1 MEQTSIWDALSNNG
15 FTGWDYG
22 VFILYIVI
30 LVGMGIFLSR
40 SKKGEEK
47 TSKDYFLAGNTLT
60 WWAVGAS
67 LIAANISA
75 EQFIGMS
82 GSAFASGIAQ
92 AAYELMAAAT
102 LLVVGKFLLP
112 LMIEKKIFTIPQF
125 LRERYN
131 SGVGLA
137 FSILWLFLYV
147 FVNLTSVAWLGALA
161 IQQILGLPTD
171 HIVHV
176 FGMDVDQVRLVIILS
191 LFLIAGI
198 YSIYGGL
205 ASVAWTDVMQVTF
218 LVGGGL
224 ITAYFALDVIGQE
237 VWGCGAMEALGNIY
251 SWCMGIESDKHFNL
265 IVTQQ
270 ADVYPVING
279 IPEAVVQSI
288 SGSGDNAIVTIKN
301 VATDSVYNY
310 AGNLVEPLEK
320 GHSVA
325 VGEMVKAK
333 EDPFFTNPGL
343 VLVFGALWLTN
354 LGYWGFNQYIIQKGL
369 AAKSLSEAKKGMVFA
384 AVLKILIPFIVCI
397 PGVCAF
403 YIYNAKTGD
412 GQSVLDM
419 LIAKGQI
426 AQDSAINRSDDAYP
440 YLIRNF
446 TPVVIKGLSFAALA
460 AAVISSL
467 ASMFNSTSTLF
478 TMDIYKQFI
487 NKNASETKLVNVGRM
502 TSVSA
507 LIIALIAVYPLMGGI
522 DQAFQFIQEY
532 SAFVYPG
539 VVVIFGLGLL
549 WKRASGTAAIVAAI
563 GTFAFSI
570 IYKFAFPEMPFLVR
584 SGVVFITLVILFV
597 WLSIRNKD
605 TEAATEL
612 SADDIKTQLFWS
624 KIMFIIG
631 GVSFALFVAS
641 FFSETLHIYGMEG
654 AMAFFA
660 ALMFTIGYYLR
671 SNALDKVQDKKLV
684 AIDLDIFKTDKTFN
698 IGAAVVIALLTFLYL
713 ALW

>member
-1 MEQTSIWDALSNNG
+1 MDKIFEALSNNG
-15 FTGWDYG
+15 FATADYL
-22 VFILYIVI
+22 VFIVYIII
-30 LVGMGIFLSR
+30 LVGMGLFLSR
-40 SKKGEEK
+40 TKKGEEK
-47 TSKDYFLAGNTLT
+47 SSTDYFLAGNTLT

-131 SGVGLA
+131 WGVGFA
-137 FSILWLFLYV
+137 FSLLWLFLYV

-171 HIVHV
+171 MIINVA
-176 FGMDVDQVRLVIILS
+176 GIEIDQVRMCIILS
-191 LFLIAGI
+191 LFIIAGI

-218 LVGGGL
+218 KDYLASIDG
-224 ITAYFALDVIGQE
+224 
-237 VWGCGAMEALGNIY
+237 
-251 SWCMGIESDKHFNL
+251 DKHFNL
-265 IVTQQ
+265 VVTRNEEL
-270 ADVYPVING
+270 YPVING
-279 IPEAVVQSI
+279 VV
-288 SGSGDNAIVTIKN
+288 DNAGNIVQ
-301 VATDSVYNY
+301 
-310 AGNLVEPLEK
+310 
-320 GHSVA
+320 
-325 VGEMVKAK
+325 K
-333 EDPFFTNPGL
+333 EDPFFTNPGI
-343 VLVFGALWLTN
+343 VLIFGALWLTN

-369 AAKSLSEAKKGMVFA
+369 AAKSLDEAKKGMVFA
-384 AVLKILIPFIVCI
+384 AFLKILIPFIVCI

-403 YIYNAKTGD
+403 YIMNAPECDALRETLAG
-412 GQSVLDM
+412 S
-419 LIAKGQI
+419 IA
-426 AQDSAINRSDDAYP
+426 RSDDAYP
-440 YLIRNF
+440 FLIRNF
-446 TPVVIKGLSFAALA
+446 TPTVVKGLSFAALA

-487 NKNASETKLVNVGRM
+487 NKNASEKKLVNVGRM
-502 TSVSA
+502 TSVTA

-549 WKRASGTAAIVAAI
+549 WKRASGTAAVVCAI

-597 WLSIRNKD
+597 WISLKSKKSVPAD
-605 TEAATEL
+605 EL
-612 SADDIKTQLFWS
+612 DEHTIKTQLFWS
-624 KIMFIIG
+624 RIMFIVAA
-631 GVSFALFVAS
+631 VSLALCIAG
-641 FFSETLHIYGMEG
+641 FFNESMHMLGFEG
-654 AMAFFA
+654 AWVFFA
-660 ALMFTIGYYLR
+660 AITATIGIYLR
-671 SNALDKVQDKKLV
+671 SNALDKVQDPKLV
-684 AIDLDIFKTDKTFN
+684 AIDLNVFHTDKIFN
-698 IGAAVVIALLTFLYL
+698 IGAIGVIVILTILYV

>member
-1 MEQTSIWDALSNNG
+1 MEQSSIWDALSNNG

-30 LVGMGIFLSR
+30 LVSMGIFLSR
-40 SKKGEEK
+40 GKKGQEK

-82 GSAFASGIAQ
+82 GSAFTSGIAQ

-131 SGVGLA
+131 PGVGLA

-171 HIVHV
+171 HVV
-176 FGMDVDQVRLVIILS
+176 SVMGMEVDQVRLCIILG

-205 ASVAWTDVMQVTF
+205 SSVAWTDVMQVTF

-237 VWGCGAMEALGNIY
+237 VWGCGAMEALGNIFD
-251 SWCMGIESDKHFNL
+251 WCKEQPGDKHFNL
-265 IVTQQ
+265 IVTRNEEL
-270 ADVYPVING
+270 YPVING
-279 IPEAVVQSI
+279 
-288 SGSGDNAIVTIKN
+288 VTD
-301 VATDSVYNY
+301 A
-310 AGNLVEPLEK
+310 AGNVTQ
-320 GHSVA
+320 
-325 VGEMVKAK
+325 K

-384 AVLKILIPFIVCI
+384 AILKILIPFIVCI
-397 PGVCAF
+397 PGVCAY
-403 YIYNAKTGD
+403 YIMNG
-412 GQSVLDM
+412 SVEGTPIVDKLAGH
-419 LIAKGQI
+419 LQG
-426 AQDSAINRSDDAYP
+426 AIGRSDDAYP

-446 TPVVIKGLSFAALA
+446 TPTIIKGLSFAALA

-478 TMDIYKQFI
+478 TMDIYKQFF
-487 NKNASETKLVNVGRM
+487 NKNASESKLVKVGRL

-507 LIIALIAVYPLMGGI
+507 LVIALIAVYPLMGGI

-549 WKRASGTAAIVAAI
+549 WKRASGKAAIVAAI

-570 IYKFAFPEMPFLVR
+570 IYKFAFPEMPFLIR

-597 WLSIRNKD
+597 WLSLRNKD

-612 SADDIKTQLFWS
+612 SAEDIKVQLFWS

-631 GVSFALFVAS
+631 GVSFALFIAS

-660 ALMFTIGYYLR
+660 AIMFTIGYYLR

-684 AIDLDIFKTDKTFN
+684 EIDLDIFKTDKTFN

>member
-1 MEQTSIWDALSNNG
+1 MDKIIEALSNNG
-15 FTGWDYG
+15 FEMADYL
-22 VFILYIVI
+22 VFAAYIVI
-30 LVGMGIFLSR
+30 LVGMGLFLSR
-40 SKKGEEK
+40 TKKGEEK
-47 TSKDYFLAGNTLT
+47 SSTDYFLAGNTLT

-82 GSAFASGIAQ
+82 GSAFASGIAP

-131 SGVGLA
+131 WGVGLA
-137 FSILWLFLYV
+137 FSLLWLFLYV

-171 HIVHV
+171 MIINVG
-176 FGMDVDQVRLVIILS
+176 GMEIDQVRMCIILS

-224 ITAYFALDVIGQE
+224 ITAYAALSVIGDE
-237 VWGCGAMEALGNIY
+237 MGLGGAWDALSHIKDY
-251 SWCMGIESDKHFNL
+251 LAQDPADKHFNL
-265 IVTQQ
+265 VVTRNVD
-270 ADVYPVING
+270 AYPV
-279 IPEAVVQSI
+279 VQ
-288 SGSGDNAIVTIKN
+288 D
-301 VATDSVYNY
+301 
-310 AGNLVEPLEK
+310 
-320 GHSVA
+320 
-325 VGEMVKAK
+325 
-333 EDPFFTNPGL
+333 DPFFTNPGI
-343 VLVFGALWLTN
+343 VLIFGALWLTN

-369 AAKSLSEAKKGMVFA
+369 AAKSLDEAKKGMVFA
-384 AVLKILIPFIVCI
+384 AFLKILIPFIVCI

-403 YIYNAKTGD
+403 YIMNAPECD
-412 GQSVLDM
+412 GLRETLAGS
-419 LIAKGQI
+419 I
-426 AQDSAINRSDDAYP
+426 SRSDDAYP
-440 YLIRNF
+440 FLIRNF
-446 TPVVIKGLSFAALA
+446 TPTVVKGLSFAALA

-487 NKNASETKLVNVGRM
+487 NKTASEKKLVTVGRL
-502 TSVSA
+502 TSVCA

-549 WKRASGTAAIVAAI
+549 WKRASGTAAVVCAI

-570 IYKFAFPEMPFLVR
+570 IYKFAFPDMPFLVR
-584 SGVVFITLVILFV
+584 SGIVFITLVILFV
-597 WLSIRNKD
+597 WISLKSKKSVPAD
-605 TEAATEL
+605 EL
-612 SADDIKTQLFWS
+612 DEHTIKTQLLWS
-624 KIMFIIG
+624 NIMFVVAA
-631 GVSFALFVAS
+631 VSLVLFVAG
-641 FFSETLHIYGMEG
+641 FFVDVFHVHGFEG
-654 AMAFFA
+654 AMIFFA
-660 ALMFTIGYYLR
+660 AITATIAIYLR
-671 SNALDKVQDKKLV
+671 SNALDKVQDPKLV
-684 AIDLDIFKTDKTFN
+684 AIDLKIFHTDNIFN
-698 IGAAVVIALLTFLYL
+698 WGAFGVIAILTILYI

>member
-1 MEQTSIWDALSNNG
+1 M
-15 FTGWDYG
+15 
-22 VFILYIVI
+22 
-30 LVGMGIFLSR
+30 FLSR
-40 SKKGEEK
+40 DKKGEEK
-47 TSKDYFLAGNTLT
+47 SSTDYFLAGNTLT

-92 AAYELMAAAT
+92 AAYEIMAAAT

-131 SGVGLA
+131 WGVGLA
-137 FSILWLFLYV
+137 FSLLWLFLYV

-171 HIVHV
+171 MTVQ
-176 FGMDVDQVRLVIILS
+176 FAGMEIDQVRMVIILV
-191 LFLIAGI
+191 LFLIAGV

-224 ITAYFALDVIGQE
+224 ITAYAALSVIGAE
-237 VWGCGAMEALGNIY
+237 VWGCGAFEALGNIFD
-251 SWCMGIESDKHFNL
+251 WCIHQPGDKHFNL
-265 IVTQQ
+265 VVTRQ
-270 ADVYPVING
+270 ADLYPVVNG
-279 IPEAVVQSI
+279 VTDAAGNVVQ
-288 SGSGDNAIVTIKN
+288 
-301 VATDSVYNY
+301 
-310 AGNLVEPLEK
+310 
-320 GHSVA
+320 
-325 VGEMVKAK
+325 K
-333 EDPFFTNPGL
+333 EDPFFTNPGI
-343 VLVFGALWLTN
+343 VLIFGALWLTN

-369 AAKSLSEAKKGMVFA
+369 AAKSLDEAKKGMIFA
-384 AVLKILIPFIVCI
+384 AFLKILIPFIVCI

-403 YIYNAKTGD
+403 YIMNGD
-412 GQSVLDM
+412 GAALENLRQTLAGG
-419 LIAKGQI
+419 IE
-426 AQDSAINRSDDAYP
+426 RSDDAYP
-440 YLIRNF
+440 FLIRNF
-446 TPVVIKGLSFAALA
+446 TPTFIKGLSFAALS

-487 NKNASETKLVNVGRM
+487 NKNASESKLVNVGRM

-507 LIIALIAVYPLMGGI
+507 LIIALLAVYPLMGGI

-549 WKRASGTAAIVAAI
+549 WKRASGTAAVVCAI

-570 IYKFAFPEMPFLVR
+570 LFKFTLPDVPFLVR
-584 SGVVFITLVILFV
+584 SGYVFICLVILFV
-597 WLSIRNKD
+597 GISLKSNKA
-605 TEAATEL
+605 EAADEL
-612 SADDIKTQLFWS
+612 DEHTIKTQLFWS
-624 KIMFIIG
+624 NILYAVAAVSIVLFI
-631 GVSFALFVAS
+631 AS
-641 FFSETLHIYGMEG
+641 FFSETLAVHGVAG
-654 AMAFFA
+654 AMIFFA
-660 ALMFTIGYYLR
+660 AITATIGFYLR
-671 SNALDKVQDKKLV
+671 SNALDKVQDPKLV
-684 AIDLDIFKTDKTFN
+684 AIDLNIFKTDSAFN
-698 IGAAVVIALLTFLYL
+698 WGALGVIAIITFLYII
-713 ALW
+713 LW

>member
-1 MEQTSIWDALSNNG
+1 MSVIEALKNNG
-15 FTGWDYG
+15 FETIDYV
-22 VFILYIVI
+22 VFGAYIVL
-30 LVGMGIFLSR
+30 LVGLGLFLSR
-40 SKKGEEK
+40 DKKGEEK
-47 TSKDYFLAGNTLT
+47 SSTDYFLAGNTLT

-92 AAYELMAAAT
+92 AAYEIMAAAT

-131 SGVGLA
+131 WGVGLA
-137 FSILWLFLYV
+137 FSLLWLFLYV

-171 HIVHV
+171 MTVQ
-176 FGMDVDQVRLVIILS
+176 FAGMEIDQVRMVIILV
-191 LFLIAGI
+191 LFLVAGI

-224 ITAYFALDVIGQE
+224 ITAYAALSVIGAE
-237 VWGCGAMEALGNIY
+237 VWGCGAFEALGNIFD
-251 SWCMGIESDKHFNL
+251 WCINQPGDKHFNL
-265 IVTQQ
+265 VVTRQ
-270 ADVYPVING
+270 ADLYPVVNG
-279 IPEAVVQSI
+279 VTDAAGNVVQ
-288 SGSGDNAIVTIKN
+288 
-301 VATDSVYNY
+301 
-310 AGNLVEPLEK
+310 
-320 GHSVA
+320 
-325 VGEMVKAK
+325 K
-333 EDPFFTNPGL
+333 EDPFFTNPGI
-343 VLVFGALWLTN
+343 VLIFGALWLTN

-369 AAKSLSEAKKGMVFA
+369 AAKSLAEAKKGMIFA
-384 AVLKILIPFIVCI
+384 AFLKILIPFIVCI

-403 YIYNAKTGD
+403 YIMNGD
-412 GQSVLDM
+412 GAALENLRQTLAGG
-419 LIAKGQI
+419 IE
-426 AQDSAINRSDDAYP
+426 RSDDAYP
-440 YLIRNF
+440 FLIRNF
-446 TPVVIKGLSFAALA
+446 TPTFIKGLSFAALA

-487 NKNASETKLVNVGRM
+487 NKNASEKKLVNVGRM

-549 WKRASGTAAIVAAI
+549 WKRASGAAAVVCAI

-570 IYKFAFPEMPFLVR
+570 LFKFTLPDVPFLVR
-584 SGVVFITLVILFV
+584 SGYVFICLVILFV
-597 WLSIRNKD
+597 GISLKSSKAV
-605 TEAATEL
+605 AADEL
-612 SADDIKTQLFWS
+612 DEQTVKTQLFWS
-624 KIMFIIG
+624 NILFAVAA
-631 GVSFALFVAS
+631 VSVALFAAS
-641 FFSETLHIYGMEG
+641 FFNDTLAVHGVAG
-654 AMAFFA
+654 AMVFFA
-660 ALMFTIGYYLR
+660 AITATIGFYLR
-671 SNALDKVQDKKLV
+671 SNALDKVQDPKLV
-684 AIDLDIFKTDKTFN
+684 AIDLSIFETDKAFN
-698 IGAAVVIALLTFLYL
+698 IGAFGVIAIITFLYIV
-713 ALW
+713 LW

>member
-1 MEQTSIWDALSNNG
+1 MENQSSIWDALSNNG

-22 VFILYIVI
+22 VFILYIII

-40 SKKGEEK
+40 GKKGEEK

-161 IQQILGLPTD
+161 IQQILLGLPTD

-176 FGMDVDQVRLVIILS
+176 MGMDVDQVRLVIILA

-237 VWGCGAMEALGNIY
+237 VWGTGAMDALGNIFD
-251 SWCMGIESDKHFNL
+251 WCKSQPGDKHFNL
-265 IVTQQ
+265 IVTRNEEL
-270 ADVYPVING
+270 YPVING
-279 IPEAVVQSI
+279 
-288 SGSGDNAIVTIKN
+288 VTD
-301 VATDSVYNY
+301 A
-310 AGNLVEPLEK
+310 AGNITQ
-320 GHSVA
+320 
-325 VGEMVKAK
+325 K

-397 PGVCAF
+397 PGVCAYF
-403 YIYNAKTGD
+403 IMNGNVD
-412 GQSVLDM
+412 GTPIIDKLAGH
-419 LIAKGQI
+419 LHGTIG
-426 AQDSAINRSDDAYP
+426 RSDDAYP

-502 TSVSA
+502 TSVTA

-597 WLSIRNKD
+597 WLSLRNKD

-612 SADDIKTQLFWS
+612 SADDVKTQLFWS
-624 KIMFIIG
+624 KIMFAVA

-641 FFSETLHIYGMEG
+641 FCSDTLHIYGMEG

-660 ALMFTIGYYLR
+660 ALMGTIGYYLR

>member
-1 MEQTSIWDALSNNG
+1 MSVIEALKNNG
-15 FTGWDYG
+15 FETIDYV
-22 VFILYIVI
+22 VFAAYIVL
-30 LVGMGIFLSR
+30 LVGLGLFLSR
-40 SKKGEEK
+40 DKKGEEK
-47 TSKDYFLAGNTLT
+47 SSTDYFLAGNTLT

-92 AAYELMAAAT
+92 AAYEIMAAAT

-131 SGVGLA
+131 WGVGLA
-137 FSILWLFLYV
+137 FSLLWLFLYV

-171 HIVHV
+171 MTMQ
-176 FGMDVDQVRLVIILS
+176 FAGMEIDQVRMVIILV
-191 LFLIAGI
+191 LFLVAGI

-224 ITAYFALDVIGQE
+224 ITAYAALSVIGAE
-237 VWGCGAMEALGNIY
+237 VWGCGAFEALGNIFD
-251 SWCMGIESDKHFNL
+251 WCVNQPGDKHFNL
-265 IVTQQ
+265 VVTRQ
-270 ADVYPVING
+270 ADLYPVVNG
-279 IPEAVVQSI
+279 VTDAAGNVVQ
-288 SGSGDNAIVTIKN
+288 
-301 VATDSVYNY
+301 
-310 AGNLVEPLEK
+310 
-320 GHSVA
+320 
-325 VGEMVKAK
+325 K
-333 EDPFFTNPGL
+333 EDPFFTNPGI
-343 VLVFGALWLTN
+343 VLIFGALWLTN

-369 AAKSLSEAKKGMVFA
+369 AAKSLAEAKKGMIFA
-384 AVLKILIPFIVCI
+384 AFLKILIPFIVCI

-403 YIYNAKTGD
+403 YIMNGD
-412 GQSVLDM
+412 GEALENLRQTLAGG
-419 LIAKGQI
+419 IE
-426 AQDSAINRSDDAYP
+426 RSDDAYP
-440 YLIRNF
+440 FLIRNF
-446 TPVVIKGLSFAALA
+446 TPTFVKGLSFAALA

-502 TSVSA
+502 TSISA
-507 LIIALIAVYPLMGGI
+507 LIIALLAVYPLMGGI

-549 WKRASGTAAIVAAI
+549 WKRASGTAAVVCAI

-570 IYKFAFPEMPFLVR
+570 LFKFTLPDTPFLVR
-584 SGVVFITLVILFV
+584 SGYVFICLVILFV
-597 WLSIRNKD
+597 GISLKSDKAVPAD
-605 TEAATEL
+605 EL
-612 SADDIKTQLFWS
+612 DEHTVKTQLFWS
-624 KIMFIIG
+624 NILFAVAA
-631 GVSFALFVAS
+631 VSIALFAGS
-641 FFSETLHIYGMEG
+641 FFNETLQVHGVAG
-654 AMAFFA
+654 AMIFFA
-660 ALMFTIGYYLR
+660 AITATIGFYLR
-671 SNALDKVQDKKLV
+671 SNALDSVQDPKLV
-684 AIDLDIFKTDKTFN
+684 AIDLDIFETDKAFN
-698 IGAAVVIALLTFLYL
+698 IGAFGVIAIITFLYIV
-713 ALW
+713 LW

>member
-1 MEQTSIWDALSNNG
+1 MENQVQSSVWDALSNNG

-22 VFILYIVI
+22 VFILYIII

-40 SKKGEEK
+40 GKKGEEK

-171 HIVHV
+171 HIVHIM
-176 FGMDVDQVRLVIILS
+176 GMDVDQVRLVIILA

-237 VWGCGAMEALGNIY
+237 VWGTGAMDALGNIFN
-251 SWCMGIESDKHFNL
+251 WCKDQPGDKHFNL
-265 IVTQQ
+265 IVTRNEEL
-270 ADVYPVING
+270 YPVING
-279 IPEAVVQSI
+279 VKDAA
-288 SGSGDNAIVTIKN
+288 GAIIQ
-301 VATDSVYNY
+301 
-310 AGNLVEPLEK
+310 
-320 GHSVA
+320 
-325 VGEMVKAK
+325 K

-384 AVLKILIPFIVCI
+384 AILKILIPFIVCI
-397 PGVCAF
+397 PGVCAYF
-403 YIYNAKTGD
+403 IMNGNVD
-412 GQSVLDM
+412 GTPIVEKLAGH
-419 LIAKGQI
+419 LHGTIG
-426 AQDSAINRSDDAYP
+426 RSDDAYP

-502 TSVSA
+502 TSVTA

-597 WLSIRNKD
+597 WLSLRNKD

-612 SADDIKTQLFWS
+612 SADDVKTQLFWS
-624 KIMFIIG
+624 KIMFAIA

-641 FFSETLHIYGMEG
+641 FCSDTLHIYGMEG

-660 ALMFTIGYYLR
+660 ALMGTIGYYLR

>member
-1 MEQTSIWDALSNNG
+1 MDKIIEALSNNG
-15 FTGWDYG
+15 FATADYL
-22 VFILYIVI
+22 VFVVYIII
-30 LVGMGIFLSR
+30 LVGMGLFLSR

-47 TSKDYFLAGNTLT
+47 SSTDYFLAGNTLT

-82 GSAFASGIAQ
+82 GSAYASGIAQ

-131 SGVGLA
+131 WGVGLA
-137 FSILWLFLYV
+137 FSLLWLFLYV

-171 HIVHV
+171 MTINVA
-176 FGMDVDQVRLVIILS
+176 GMEIDQVRMCIILC

-224 ITAYFALDVIGQE
+224 ITAYAALSVIGDE
-237 VWGCGAMEALGNIY
+237 MGLGGAWDALSHIKDYLAQNPA
-251 SWCMGIESDKHFNL
+251 DKHFNL
-265 IVTQQ
+265 VVTRNEG
-270 ADVYPVING
+270 AYPNI
-279 IPEAVVQSI
+279 Q
-288 SGSGDNAIVTIKN
+288 D
-301 VATDSVYNY
+301 
-310 AGNLVEPLEK
+310 
-320 GHSVA
+320 
-325 VGEMVKAK
+325 
-333 EDPFFTNPGL
+333 DPFFTNPGI
-343 VLVFGALWLTN
+343 VLIFGALWLTN

-369 AAKSLSEAKKGMVFA
+369 AAKSLDEAKKGMVFA
-384 AVLKILIPFIVCI
+384 AFLKILIPFIVCI

-403 YIYNAKTGD
+403 YIMNAPECD
-412 GQSVLDM
+412 GLRETLAGS
-419 LIAKGQI
+419 IG
-426 AQDSAINRSDDAYP
+426 RSDDAYP
-440 YLIRNF
+440 FLIRNF
-446 TPVVIKGLSFAALA
+446 TPTVVKGLSFAALA

-487 NKNASETKLVNVGRM
+487 NKNASERRLVNVGRL

-549 WKRASGTAAIVAAI
+549 WKRASGTAAVVCAI

-570 IYKFAFPEMPFLVR
+570 IYKFAFPDMPFLVR

-597 WLSIRNKD
+597 WISLKSNKAVPADELDED
-605 TEAATEL
+605 T
-612 SADDIKTQLFWS
+612 IKTQLRWS
-624 KIMFIIG
+624 TIMFCTAAVSFVLFIG
-631 GVSFALFVAS
+631 G
-641 FFSETLHIYGMEG
+641 FFNETMHVHGFEG
-654 AMAFFA
+654 AMIFFA
-660 ALMFTIGYYLR
+660 AITATIGLYLR
-671 SNALDKVQDKKLV
+671 SNALDKVQDPKLV
-684 AIDLDIFKTDKTFN
+684 AIDLNIFKTDRVFN
-698 IGAAVVIALLTFLYL
+698 FGAFGVIAILTILYI

>member
-1 MEQTSIWDALSNNG
+1 MEQSSIWDALSNNG

-22 VFILYIVI
+22 VFVLYIII
-30 LVGMGIFLSR
+30 LVGMGIFLSKG
-40 SKKGEEK
+40 KKGEEK
-47 TSKDYFLAGNTLT
+47 NSTDYFLAGNTLT

-171 HIVHV
+171 HIIHV
-176 FGMDVDQVRLVIILS
+176 FGMDVDQVRLVIILA

-224 ITAYFALDVIGQE
+224 ITAYFALGVIGQE
-237 VWGCGAMEALGNIY
+237 VWGCGAMDALGNIFN
-251 SWCMGIESDKHFNL
+251 WCTSQEGDKHFNL
-265 IVTQQ
+265 IVTRNESL
-270 ADVYPVING
+270 YPVING
-279 IPEAVVQSI
+279 
-288 SGSGDNAIVTIKN
+288 VTD
-301 VATDSVYNY
+301 A
-310 AGNLVEPLEK
+310 AGNIVQ
-320 GHSVA
+320 
-325 VGEMVKAK
+325 K

-343 VLVFGALWLTN
+343 VLVFGGLWLTN

-397 PGVCAF
+397 PGVCAYF
-403 YIYNAKTGD
+403 IMNGQAD
-412 GQSVLDM
+412 GIPVLEK
-419 LIAKGQI
+419 LAGHLQGTIG
-426 AQDSAINRSDDAYP
+426 RSDDAYP

-446 TPVVIKGLSFAALA
+446 TPVVVKGLSFAALA

-487 NKNASETKLVNVGRM
+487 NPPKDKEQETSSKYQTKLVNVGRL
-502 TSVSA
+502 TSISA
-507 LIIALIAVYPLMGGI
+507 LVIALIAVYPLMGGI

-584 SGVVFITLVILFV
+584 SGVVFITLVVLFV

-605 TEAATEL
+605 TEKATEL
-612 SADDIKTQLFWS
+612 SADDINTQLFWS
-624 KIMFIIG
+624 KIMFIVA
-631 GVSFALFVAS
+631 GVSVALFVAS
-641 FFSETLHIYGMEG
+641 FFSSTLHIYGMEG

-660 ALMFTIGYYLR
+660 AITGTVGYYLR

-684 AIDLDIFKTDKTFN
+684 AIDLNIFKTDKTFN
-698 IGAAVVIALLTFLYL
+698 IGAAVVIALLTVLYV

>member
-1 MEQTSIWDALSNNG
+1 MSVIEALKNNG
-15 FTGWDYG
+15 FETIDYV
-22 VFILYIVI
+22 VFGAYIVL
-30 LVGMGIFLSR
+30 LVGLGLFLSR
-40 SKKGEEK
+40 DKKGEEK
-47 TSKDYFLAGNTLT
+47 SSTDYFLAGNTLT

-92 AAYELMAAAT
+92 AAYEIMAAAT

-131 SGVGLA
+131 WGVGLA
-137 FSILWLFLYV
+137 FSLLWLFLYV

-171 HIVHV
+171 MTVH
-176 FGMDVDQVRLVIILS
+176 FAGMEIDQVRMVIILV
-191 LFLIAGI
+191 LFLIAGV

-224 ITAYFALDVIGQE
+224 ITAYAALSVIGAE
-237 VWGCGAMEALGNIY
+237 VWGCGAFEALGNIFD
-251 SWCMGIESDKHFNL
+251 WCINQPGDKHFNL
-265 IVTQQ
+265 VVTRQ
-270 ADVYPVING
+270 ADLYPVVNG
-279 IPEAVVQSI
+279 VTDAAGNVVQ
-288 SGSGDNAIVTIKN
+288 
-301 VATDSVYNY
+301 
-310 AGNLVEPLEK
+310 
-320 GHSVA
+320 
-325 VGEMVKAK
+325 K
-333 EDPFFTNPGL
+333 EDPFFTNPGI
-343 VLVFGALWLTN
+343 VLIFGALWLTN

-369 AAKSLSEAKKGMVFA
+369 AAKSLAEAKKGMIFA
-384 AVLKILIPFIVCI
+384 AFLKILIPFIVCI

-403 YIYNAKTGD
+403 YIMNGD
-412 GQSVLDM
+412 GEALENLRQTLAGG
-419 LIAKGQI
+419 IE
-426 AQDSAINRSDDAYP
+426 RSDDAYP
-440 YLIRNF
+440 FLIRNF
-446 TPVVIKGLSFAALA
+446 TPTFIKGLSFAALA

-487 NKNASETKLVNVGRM
+487 NKNASESKLVNVGRM

-507 LIIALIAVYPLMGGI
+507 LIIALLAVYPLMGGI

-549 WKRASGTAAIVAAI
+549 WKRASGTAAVVCAI

-570 IYKFAFPEMPFLVR
+570 LFKFTLPDTPFLVR
-584 SGVVFITLVILFV
+584 SGYVFICLVILFV
-597 WLSIRNKD
+597 GISLKSNKAV
-605 TEAATEL
+605 AADEL
-612 SADDIKTQLFWS
+612 DENTVKTQLFWS
-624 KIMFIIG
+624 KILFAVAA
-631 GVSFALFVAS
+631 VSIALFAAS
-641 FFSETLHIYGMEG
+641 FFSETLAVHGVAG
-654 AMAFFA
+654 AMIFFA
-660 ALMFTIGYYLR
+660 AITATIGFYLR
-671 SNALDKVQDKKLV
+671 SNALDAVQDPKLV
-684 AIDLDIFKTDKTFN
+684 AIDLKIFETDRAFN
-698 IGAAVVIALLTFLYL
+698 IGAFCVIAIITFLYII
-713 ALW
+713 LW

>member
-1 MEQTSIWDALSNNG
+1 MENQSSIWDALSNNG
-15 FTGWDYG
+15 FSGWDYG

-30 LVGMGIFLSR
+30 LVSMGIFLSR
-40 SKKGEEK
+40 GKKGQEK

-131 SGVGLA
+131 PGVGLA

-171 HIVHV
+171 HIVMV
-176 FGMDVDQVRLVIILS
+176 LGMKVDMVRLCIILG

-205 ASVAWTDVMQVTF
+205 SSVAWTDVMQVTF

-237 VWGCGAMEALGNIY
+237 VWGCGAMEALGNIFD
-251 SWCMGIESDKHFNL
+251 WFKEQPGDKHFNL
-265 IVTQQ
+265 IVTRNEEL
-270 ADVYPVING
+270 YPVING
-279 IPEAVVQSI
+279 
-288 SGSGDNAIVTIKN
+288 VTD
-301 VATDSVYNY
+301 A
-310 AGNLVEPLEK
+310 AGNVTQ
-320 GHSVA
+320 
-325 VGEMVKAK
+325 K

-397 PGVCAF
+397 PGVCAY
-403 YIYNAKTGD
+403 YIMHGSVD
-412 GQSVLDM
+412 GTPIVDKLTDLQGS
-419 LIAKGQI
+419 I
-426 AQDSAINRSDDAYP
+426 SRSDDAYP

-446 TPVVIKGLSFAALA
+446 TPTVIKGLSFAALA

-478 TMDIYKQFI
+478 TMDIYKQFF
-487 NKNASETKLVNVGRM
+487 NKNASESKLVKVGRL

-507 LIIALIAVYPLMGGI
+507 LVIALIAVYPLMGGI

-549 WKRASGTAAIVAAI
+549 WKRASGKAAIVAAI

-570 IYKFAFPEMPFLVR
+570 IYKFAFPEMPFLIR

-597 WLSIRNKD
+597 WLSLRNKD

-612 SADDIKTQLFWS
+612 SAEDIKVQLFWS

-631 GVSFALFVAS
+631 GISFALFVAS

-660 ALMFTIGYYLR
+660 AIMFTIGYYLR

-684 AIDLDIFKTDKTFN
+684 EIDLDIFKTDKTFN